1 MYANFFGLAGYARL
15 AGLQALLV
23 LGSLVAGFYII
34 PVNANALAYGGGM
47 ALFNTLLLAWRF
59 KQGERKVGLG
69 TGWVLGQAYRTVVER
84 YIWAILWFAVGY
96 KLLGLAPLWMMAGFV
111 AGQVGWVFALVLFK
125 A

>member
-1 MYANFFGLAGYARL
+1 MHAKFFGFAGYARL

-23 LGSLVAGFYII
+23 LGSLVAGFYVA
-34 PVNANALAYGGGM
+34 PANAFGYGAGM

-59 KQGERKVGLG
+59 KQGESKVGLG
-69 TGWVLGQAYRTVVER
+69 AGWVLGQAYRTLVER

-111 AGQVGWVFALVLFK
+111 AGQVVWVFALVLFK